1 MGANRF
7 LVLKI
12 REIIKAAVL
21 FVIVLAVILG
31 LLHIIFGGK
40 DKGKDQAYIP
50 GTYASDIV
58 LDNGTIAVEVKFSK
72 NKIKSVK
79 LKNTSENV
87 PVFYPLFESSA
98 KTLAKQVVENQGV
111 GFSYNS
117 DSPVTN
123 QLILDAVQNSIDK
136 AKVKQ

>member
-1 MGANRF
+1 
-7 LVLKI
+7 VLKFK
-12 REIIKAAVL
+12 EIIKAAVL
-21 FVIVLAVILG
+21 FCIAIVVVLG
-31 LLHIIFGGK
+31 LIHILFGNK
-40 DKGKDQAYIP
+40 AEKNQAYIP

-58 LDNGTIAVEVKFSK
+58 LDNGTMAVEVKVSK

-87 PVFYPLFESSA
+87 PVFYPLFESTS

-111 GFSYNS
+111 DFSYNNE
-117 DSPVTN
+117 SPITDKI
-123 QLILDAVQNSIDK
+123 ILDAVQKSIDK